1 MAELR
6 VSYYPDITQHRT
18 PDEIRGSVE
27 VFASALEQELNRATG
42 KQHTVP
48 VLPVVSVRD
57 QTAMAAEG
65 RCEIGLM
72 KPSSYI
78 YARRRNLRVNVGAV
92 ALRKIDGKIGDTY
105 FAQIY
110 AHERLGVTTF
120 DELKEACK
128 RELPD
133 RPVMGFGDSFS
144 TSNFLVNAAL
154 LKDNG
159 IHPLTR
165 FRRVEFFGGHERVAQ
180 AVLDGRADVG
190 AGHDGVLVDM
200 ARRPGY
206 EDAEKVTRRIGR
218 RDIHSDPVAL
228 ILDDDELRGEIE
240 KALLAIEKLP
250 AVKTALDI
258 FWGAVFG
265 LGPTKHENYRS
276 IEESIDSLGIP
287 ESDVL
292 GE

>member
-18 PDEIRGSVE
+18 PEEIRGSVE
-27 VFASALEQELNRATG
+27 VFAAALQEELHRATG
-42 KQHTVP
+42 QPHTVP
-48 VLPVVSVRD
+48 VLPVISVRD
-57 QTAMAAEG
+57 QTAMAAEE

-78 YARRRNLRVNVGAV
+78 YARRRNPKVNVGAV

-110 AHERLGVTTF
+110 AHVRLGVETF
-120 DELKEACK
+120 GQLREACRK
-128 RELPD
+128 PLFE
-133 RPVMGFGDSFS
+133 RPVIGFGDSFS

-165 FRRVEFFGGHERVAQ
+165 FRRIEFFGGHELVAK
-180 AVLDGRADVG
+180 AVYDGHADVG
-190 AGHDGVLVDM
+190 AGHDGVLVDL
-200 ARRPGY
+200 ARREGF
-206 EDAEKVTRRIGR
+206 EDAAKVTRRIGR

-228 ILDDDELRGEIE
+228 ILDDDALRAEIE
-240 KALLAIEKLP
+240 KALLVIEKLP
-250 AVKTALDI
+250 AVKTALDV

-265 LGPTKHENYRS
+265 LGPTRHENYKS
-276 IEESIDSLGIP
+276 IEDSIDSLGIA